1 MFYLVSRPFAFGGIR
16 HPDLTPFLRWIP
28 VIIAAALA
36 FLFYI
41 LPIRPKL
48 SGGNSLSSDLIN
60 IFAILPGF
68 FIAAIAAVATFDR
81 AEMDEVMP
89 EPAPEMKLR
98 TGQDESYVKLT
109 FRMFISHLF
118 AYLTTLSF
126 IAVFIVL
133 SADLLAPSARFIV
146 NGLFWPRHHGIILT
160 VLDVIYVCIVSWLA
174 AKIFLTTMV
183 GLYFLA
189 ERIHRPDS

>member
-1 MFYLVSRPFAFGGIR
+1 MLYLVSRPFAFGGIR
-16 HPDLTPFLRWIP
+16 HPDLTPFLRWVPIA
-28 VIIAAALA
+28 IAAALA
-36 FLFYI
+36 LVFYI
-41 LPIRPKL
+41 LPVRPKL

-89 EPAPEMKLR
+89 EPAPELKLR

-109 FRMFISHLF
+109 FRMFVSHLF

-126 IAVFIVL
+126 IAVFICL
-133 SADLLAPSARFIV
+133 SADFLAPSFRFIMTSV
-146 NGLFWPRHHGIILT
+146 FASEIH
-160 VLDVIYVCIVSWLA
+160 VLVLKFFDVFYVFAVSWLS

-189 ERIHRPDS
+189 ERIHRPDA